1 MTKGAQ
7 HSIGKLIKHRGL
19 DDALVETGNFGIK
32 ITKSV
37 TSWRY
42 YDRSIWGLLILED
55 AQEVLKWKVFWKHSK
70 KGGKRLKN
78 QLKAIV

>member
-7 HSIGKLIKHRGL
+7 HSIGKLIKHTGL

-42 YDRSIWGLLILED
+42 YDRSI
-55 AQEVLKWKVFWKHSK
+55 
-70 KGGKRLKN
+70 
-78 QLKAIV
+78 

>member
-19 DDALVETGNFGIK
+19 DDALVGTGNFGIK

-42 YDRSIWGLLILED
+42 YNRSI
-55 AQEVLKWKVFWKHSK
+55 
-70 KGGKRLKN
+70 
-78 QLKAIV
+78 